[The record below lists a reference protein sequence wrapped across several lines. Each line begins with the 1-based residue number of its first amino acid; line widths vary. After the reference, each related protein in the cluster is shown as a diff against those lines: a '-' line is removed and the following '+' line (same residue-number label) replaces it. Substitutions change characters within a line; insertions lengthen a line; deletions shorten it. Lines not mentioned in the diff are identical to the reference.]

1 MSIYFDT
8 NVGEQPMDVSA
19 STRKFQQSIIV
30 VQDPNKSG
38 ILGFLSEVEQS
49 TQAQPQSTSPQTQRP
64 SQGYS

>member
-1 MSIYFDT
+1 
-8 NVGEQPMDVSA
+8 MDVSA